1 MSFDPSAKTA
11 VLIERLST
19 FMEAHVYPN
28 EARFEAEV
36 AEGDR
41 WKPTRIMEEL
51 KDKAKAAGAEQL
63 NTSGAHQTRPMISQS
78 GAYSRLVR
86 PAPNSDS
93 GRKRFHSP
101 LTACMSS
108 SDPSSSAIFI

>member
-36 AEGDR
+36 AEGDSGKR
-41 WKPTRIMEEL
+41 SRPM
-51 KDKAKAAGAEQL
+51 AAAGVGRGLGPWPSAQARTL
-63 NTSGAHQTRPMISQS
+63 
-78 GAYSRLVR
+78 RLADGPDEVHR
-86 PAPNSDS
+86 NQIGKMELRRTTTPL
-93 GRKRFHSP
+93 RKRF
-101 LTACMSS
+101 
-108 SDPSSSAIFI
+108 

>member
-51 KDKAKAAGAEQL
+51 KDKAKAAGL
-63 NTSGAHQTRPMISQS
+63 WNSQS
-78 GAYSRLVR
+78 
-86 PAPNSDS
+86 
-93 GRKRFHSP
+93 
-101 LTACMSS
+101 
-108 SDPSSSAIFI
+108 SA